1 MMTASPT
8 LILLPGWAMAPSSL
22 APLAAELK
30 AQLPSWVIDCAA
42 LPTLTDAAPPGAWLD
57 ELDARL
63 PENIWLAGWSL
74 GGMLAMALA
83 DRRGARCPGVITLGS
98 NLSFV
103 TRQDWGCALP
113 PATLAAFRARWASAP
128 EKTRSR
134 FIGLIARGS
143 APLAPMIRQ
152 LEAHAAPMSVEQAL
166 AGLALLERIDL
177 RDMLASSPCPG
188 LHLFAEFDALVPEG
202 ACDAIK
208 ARLPVNSEA
217 VQMADTGHA
226 FVLERPEACARHM
239 AAFME
244 QLGTG
249 DAHEC

>member
-1 MMTASPT
+1 MMPASST
-8 LILLPGWAMAPSSL
+8 LILLPGWGMAPSSL
-22 APLAAELK
+22 APLATALRTR
-30 AQLPSWVIDCAA
+30 LPGWAINCAA
-42 LPTLTDAAPPGAWLD
+42 LPSLTNDALDAWLD
-57 ELDARL
+57 ELEARL
-63 PENIWLAGWSL
+63 PEHAWLAGWSL

-103 TRQDWGCALP
+103 TRHGWGCALP

-152 LEAHAAPMSVEQAL
+152 LEAHAAPMSVDQAL

-239 AAFME
+239 AAFIT
-244 QLGTG
+244 QRGTG